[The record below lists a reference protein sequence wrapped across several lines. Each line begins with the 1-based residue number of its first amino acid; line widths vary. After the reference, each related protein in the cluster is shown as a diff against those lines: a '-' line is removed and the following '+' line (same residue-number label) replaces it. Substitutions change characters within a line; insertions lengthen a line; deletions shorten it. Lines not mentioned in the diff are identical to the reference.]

1 MVHEFVGRAAIVTGA
16 ASGIGLATASLLME
30 RGMAVAL
37 FDRDSEALEER
48 LAAFLQ
54 AGHTA
59 IAVSGDVANP
69 DDVCNLLQS
78 ATSAFGRL
86 DVAVANAGIDTV
98 GLVHELSDEDW
109 ARGLA
114 VNVTGVFLLAKYS
127 IPQIMKAG
135 GGSFIAVASAAGL
148 KALAGNAAYAAA
160 KHAVVGLVKTMAI
173 DYAAHG
179 LRINA
184 VCPGFVETEMVQRYL
199 ASSPRGERER
209 RLSKIAA
216 GRFARPEEVASAI
229 AHLASSD
236 ASYVNGI
243 ALMVDGGAYA
253 GYLPPAYRASP

>member
-1 MVHEFVGRAAIVTGA
+1 MIHEFAGRAAIVTGA
-16 ASGIGLATASLLME
+16 ASGIGLATTSLLME

-37 FDRDSEALEER
+37 FDRDKDALEER

-54 AGHTA
+54 AGNTA
-59 IAVSGDVANP
+59 IAVSGDVADP
-69 DDVCNLLQS
+69 DDVRNLVRR
-78 ATSAFGRL
+78 TTGAFGRL
-86 DVAVANAGIDTV
+86 DVAIANAGIDTV

-114 VNVTGVFLLAKYS
+114 VNVTGVFLLAKHG
-127 IPQIMKAG
+127 IPRMIEAG

-160 KHAVVGLVKTMAI
+160 KHAVVGLVKTMAV
-173 DYAAHG
+173 DYAAYG
-179 LRINA
+179 LRSNA

-199 ASSPRGERER
+199 ASAPRGERER

-216 GRFARPEEVASAI
+216 GRFARPDEVAAAI
-229 AHLASSD
+229 AHLASRE
-236 ASYVNGI
+236 ASYVNGA

-253 GYLPPAYRASP
+253 GYLPPAYRASL